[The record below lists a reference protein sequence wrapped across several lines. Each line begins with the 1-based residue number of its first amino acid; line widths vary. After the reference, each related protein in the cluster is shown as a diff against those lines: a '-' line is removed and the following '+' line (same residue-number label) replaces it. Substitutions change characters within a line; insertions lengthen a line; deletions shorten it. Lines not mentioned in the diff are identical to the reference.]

1 MVTELVEAHAGTA
14 SINDM
19 AATKFFIDFTFP
31 ADPARQQIVREAI
44 LLAVQGWLPT
54 SVRTAAPALPT
65 PMVPTAR

>member
-31 ADPARQQIVREAI
+31 ADPARQQKRH
-44 LLAVQGWLPT
+44 
-54 SVRTAAPALPT
+54 ALPIEQSQN
-65 PMVPTAR
+65 

>member
-31 ADPARQQIVREAI
+31 ADPARQQKRH
-44 LLAVQGWLPT
+44 
-54 SVRTAAPALPT
+54 ALPIEQSQNQNRFHLS
-65 PMVPTAR
+65 PKLLRLA